1 MGAIPPPYAATI
13 EAVADASKVIVN
25 GDAIFF
31 GGCFTSTG
39 AKTIKIYD
47 NGSAA
52 SGTLIYQVTLAADE
66 SANYRVA
73 GGIACTNG
81 IYVSLSGA
89 GTHVGS
95 VFYAT

>member
-31 GGCFTSTG
+31 GGCFTSDG

-52 SGTLIYQVTLAADE
+52 SGTLIYQVTLAAGE

-81 IYVSLSGA
+81 IYVSLSGG